1 MQNYYE
7 ILQIKKGASSEEIKK
22 AYARLLRKYHPERD
36 EENFKRIREAYEI
49 LSNPEKRREYD
60 FQLEYGD
67 EFLETLQEVE
77 ELIELEEYEEAI
89 GKLKRMTFIKPDDER
104 IWVKL
109 AEVYSKDGRIEEA
122 TEILQKALNYINN
135 SALIYFM
142 LGVCFEVT
150 KNLERAEFYFKKAL
164 EIEKDFYIYEKLYF
178 IYIFENKKIE
188 ANRILSDMS
197 KLELNDFN
205 LIDYRL
211 LLIKHNAITQTSINE
226 CECRVGIYVK
236 ELIESAEEREETKAY
251 LINQIINELKFYDE
265 TELIFGLYYCWKILY
280 FITKDKGAKERY
292 EFLKDILFKNSN
304 KENKEYEK
312 QNLNEKR
319 DITPKETKSYVN
331 NENKNVQSTSTTN
344 SSIYTLNNDNKK
356 IQNSSSDNVPWGWII
371 LFLFLASIGPV
382 GIILFFVILYFAKKD

>member
-7 ILQIKKGASSEEIKK
+7 ILQINKGASSGEIKK

-67 EFLETLQEVE
+67 EFLETLQKVE

-122 TEILQKALNYINN
+122 TEVLQKALNYINN

-150 KNLERAEFYFKKAL
+150 ENLERAEFYFKKAL

-178 IYIFENKKIE
+178 VYIFKNKKTE

-226 CECRVGIYVK
+226 CEGRVGIYVK
-236 ELIESAEEREETKAY
+236 ELIESAEEREEIKAY

-265 TELIFGLYYCWKILY
+265 TELVFGLYYCWKIIY
-280 FITKDKGAKERY
+280 FITNDEGAKERY

-312 QNLNEKR
+312 QNLNEKK
-319 DITPKETKSYVN
+319 DITPKETNSYVN
-331 NENKNVQSTSTTN
+331 NENKNVQSTSTTD
-344 SSIYTLNNDNKK
+344 SSIYTLYNENKK